1 MVRWPQRPLYWKK
14 KIWCSFSVSSQG
26 SNTGGAGFTINPWQL
41 QPQLLLPGAET
52 GIGENTRVTN
62 AFWLSKGLQRIGAV
76 ELFDAKNI
84 YYNKSKFLSKVKKS
98 LIGQKWAQRSSSSK
112 RVGLLNHSEP

>member
-1 MVRWPQRPLYWKK
+1 M
-14 KIWCSFSVSSQG
+14 FSQG

-52 GIGENTRVTN
+52 GIGENTLVTN

-98 LIGQKWAQRSSSSK
+98 LIGQKRQKIFIIK
-112 RVGLLNHSEP
+112 RVVGLLNHSEP